1 MIGSCQGSEDPPE
14 HHPRAPTEESDTPTL
29 PHLPPL
35 LLIRPDG
42 GRVNDSACRQ
52 TRVSLVVWR
61 RRPRAGGR
69 QTPTPVG
76 FLSTAVTADAR
87 SRLSISHPGVI
98 TKVKRPTVSSEW
110 SATHPQGFLSPG
122 MANYSSYNISWG
134 GRGARARR
142 AS

>member
-14 HHPRAPTEESDTPTL
+14 HHPRAPTEESDTPTV